1 MAEDIKF
8 RHTMPVQIRFSD
20 VDQFGHMNN
29 SVYFSLYD
37 LAKTT
42 YIKDVLGSADWS
54 KLAIVVANINANF
67 FMPVFFSDHLV
78 IETAVVHL
86 GHKSFTLLQ
95 RAVTTDTHEVKCE
108 CRTVMVGYDLAT
120 KEPKLISE
128 DYKEAICRYEEKTLE
143 ELSWKMIF
151 RQVLSPGFISV
162 ISFSIFKHS
171 HERSI

>member
-1 MAEDIKF
+1 M
-8 RHTMPVQIRFSD
+8 
-20 VDQFGHMNN
+20 
-29 SVYFSLYD
+29 Y
-37 LAKTT
+37 LAVPTGVSWLCGGQ
-42 YIKDVLGSADWS
+42 YQC
-54 KLAIVVANINANF
+54 KL

-128 DYKEAICRYEEKTLE
+128 DYKKAICRYEEKTLE
-143 ELSWKMIF
+143 ELSK
-151 RQVLSPGFISV
+151 
-162 ISFSIFKHS
+162 
-171 HERSI
+171 ERK

>member
-37 LAKTT
+37 
-42 YIKDVLGSADWS
+42 
-54 KLAIVVANINANF
+54 
-67 FMPVFFSDHLV
+67 
-78 IETAVVHL
+78 
-86 GHKSFTLLQ
+86 
-95 RAVTTDTHEVKCE
+95 CE

-143 ELSWKMIF
+143 ELSK
-151 RQVLSPGFISV
+151 
-162 ISFSIFKHS
+162 
-171 HERSI
+171 ERK

>member
-67 FMPVFFSDHLV
+67 FMPAFFSDHLV

-86 GHKSFTLLQ
+86 VHKSFTLLQ

-143 ELSWKMIF
+143 ELSK
-151 RQVLSPGFISV
+151 
-162 ISFSIFKHS
+162 
-171 HERSI
+171 ERK